1 MDKKS
6 GSKKQVVFLIILVL
20 LIGLF
25 VGGYVVNSRQG
36 GRKIIMSGDRAP
48 EFNIQGSDGRFV
60 NLSDLRGNVVMV
72 HFWATWCPPCVDEMP
87 TLDRLYRAF
96 MEKDLKILAVSVD
109 EGGAGS
115 VVPFMQKNRL
125 NVPVFYDPDKS
136 IAGLYGTFKFPETYI
151 IDRKGMVRY
160 KVIGSRDWSDPE
172 AARILQDLLAAR

>member
-1 MDKKS
+1 
-6 GSKKQVVFLIILVL
+6 
-20 LIGLF
+20 
-25 VGGYVVNSRQG
+25 
-36 GRKIIMSGDRAP
+36 
-48 EFNIQGSDGRFV
+48 
-60 NLSDLRGNVVMV
+60 
-72 HFWATWCPPCVDEMP
+72 
-87 TLDRLYRAF
+87 LYRAF